1 MSESAR
7 KKTYVE
13 DLSRIC
19 TTYTIPLY
27 NYKTDKGLTPEIVQ
41 EISQTKKEP
50 AWMTEFRL
58 KSLDIYYQLD
68 VPPWGPNIDEL
79 DIDNIVTYVKP
90 PTDMRYS
97 WDEVP
102 EDIKETFVRL
112 GIPQAEHASLAG
124 VGAQYDSEV
133 VYHNIKEHGS
143 AGCSLSRYGYCSS
156 RIRRSRP
163 GVFHEF
169 GTAP

>member
-13 DLSRIC
+13 DLSRD
-19 TTYTIPLY
+19 LY
-27 NYKTDKGLTPEIVQ
+27 DIHNPFIYSYKTDKGLTPEIVQ

-112 GIPQAEHASLAG
+112 GIPQADTRV
-124 VGAQYDSEV
+124 VGWCGSSVRFRSGLPQY
-133 VYHNIKEHGS
+133 
-143 AGCSLSRYGYCSS
+143 
-156 RIRRSRP
+156 
-163 GVFHEF
+163 
-169 GTAP
+169 